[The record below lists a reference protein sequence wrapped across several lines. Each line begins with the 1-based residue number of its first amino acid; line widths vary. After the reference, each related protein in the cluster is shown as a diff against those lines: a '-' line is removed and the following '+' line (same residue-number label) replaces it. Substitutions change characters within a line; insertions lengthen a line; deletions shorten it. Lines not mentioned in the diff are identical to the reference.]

1 METIRQTVFN
11 NWHAMRWLRLGLG
24 IFLAINA
31 IQTHDSLSGVIG
43 TLLLF
48 QAATNSGCGGA
59 CDVPMRSC
67 KKDEMNETK
76 IEEVKT
82 K

>member
-1 METIRQTVFN
+1 METIKQTVFN

-24 IFLAINA
+24 IFLGINA
-31 IQTHDSLSGVIG
+31 IQTHDSLSGIIG
-43 TLLLF
+43 ALLLF
-48 QAATNSGCGGA
+48 QAATNSGCGGSCA
-59 CDVPMRSC
+59 VPMRAG
-67 KKDEMNETK
+67 KNDALNETK